1 MYVHR
6 QGLENAVE
14 CYESWCSILSL
25 QPDDIV
31 KLRFHIARCHQ
42 AIGEYQ
48 DLCHELNVQVMAQ
61 ARAVAQAA
69 ALDVRKPG
77 LLVSDTSSA
86 FVPSTG
92 QGYAEAIDAAA
103 VRQASA
109 VMFGTAVGSEVER
122 SEAAAAAAR
131 ARARARAAAARS
143 KQQEQAAADANG
155 GGGGESGVAEDGP
168 QQRHVAA
175 VGAVNLL
182 CLRANAIKQRTLA
195 LALLHEQVCGSVWQC
210 VAVCVCAPVAVLA
223 LTHPSRSLCVL
234 LLWPGYVAAAAARV
248 LLHVSCASTA
258 PLVHANTGTPP
269 LSSPSKCCSPFNHGP
284 PVIITL
290 QAVVPVFDYLSV
302 IAGVLLWQTALSQT
316 YTQRGIDNELAIVPV
331 ERALAAE
338 WTRDE
343 WAVGQESLEEEAV
356 AARKLHAVQRVAF
369 ARAQM
374 VRHVHNPLPGPSVH

>member
-1 MYVHR
+1 M
-6 QGLENAVE
+6 
-14 CYESWCSILSL
+14 
-25 QPDDIV
+25 

-210 VAVCVCAPVAVLA
+210 VCSPVAVLA
-223 LTHPSRSLCVL
+223 LTHPSLSLSLCVL
-234 LLWPGYVAAAAARV
+234 LALAR
-248 LLHVSCASTA
+248 LCCCSCGWSTTTCQLRLDCASCARQHRYATH
-258 PLVHANTGTPP
+258 VQ
-269 LSSPSKCCSPFNHGP
+269 PFQ
-284 PVIITL
+284 VLFTL
-290 QAVVPVFDYLSV
+290 
-302 IAGVLLWQTALSQT
+302 
-316 YTQRGIDNELAIVPV
+316 
-331 ERALAAE
+331 
-338 WTRDE
+338 
-343 WAVGQESLEEEAV
+343 
-356 AARKLHAVQRVAF
+356 
-369 ARAQM
+369 
-374 VRHVHNPLPGPSVH
+374 

>member
-1 MYVHR
+1 M
-6 QGLENAVE
+6 
-14 CYESWCSILSL
+14 
-25 QPDDIV
+25 

-69 ALDVRKPG
+69 VLDVRKPG

-155 GGGGESGVAEDGP
+155 GGGESGVAEDGP

-210 VAVCVCAPVAVLA
+210 VCVCWHLPI
-223 LTHPSRSLCVL
+223 HPSLALCVL
-234 LLWPGYVAAAAARV
+234 LALAR
-248 LLHVSCASTA
+248 LCCCSCGWSTTTCQLRLDCASCARQHRYAT
-258 PLVHANTGTPP
+258 LVEPSQVLFTLTHGP
-269 LSSPSKCCSPFNHGP
+269 LSSHCRRLYRSLTTSAS
-284 PVIITL
+284 L
-290 QAVVPVFDYLSV
+290 QASCCGRPPSARPTPSEASTTSLPLCLLSEPWRQSGP
-302 IAGVLLWQTALSQT
+302 AMSGLWARRAWRRKQSRHASS
-316 YTQRGIDNELAIVPV
+316 TQYSESPLREL
-331 ERALAAE
+331 R
-338 WTRDE
+338 W
-343 WAVGQESLEEEAV
+343 
-356 AARKLHAVQRVAF
+356 
-369 ARAQM
+369 
-374 VRHVHNPLPGPSVH
+374 